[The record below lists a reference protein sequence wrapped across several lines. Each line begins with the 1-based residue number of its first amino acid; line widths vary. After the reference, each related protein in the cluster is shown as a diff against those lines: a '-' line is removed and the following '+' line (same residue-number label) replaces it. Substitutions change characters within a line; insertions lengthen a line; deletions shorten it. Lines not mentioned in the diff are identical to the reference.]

1 MTTPWRLWSLL
12 ALALFS
18 VACDDDGGSKSPA
31 ADMAVAG
38 DGGADGGDPGDGGL
52 TDGGATPTWIPPA
65 TPAPRA
71 AGA

>member
-1 MTTPWRLWSLL
+1 M
-12 ALALFS
+12 
-18 VACDDDGGSKSPA
+18 ACDDDGGSKSPA